1 MKLNLEVIKLLQ
13 WFLENLKARRNVYS
27 HELVTLITI
36 ADKGSFLKAR
46 PRRQNL

>member
-1 MKLNLEVIKLLQ
+1 MKLDLEAMKLLQ

-27 HELVTLITI
+27 HELVTLITV
-36 ADKGSFLKAR
+36 ADKGSFLKAP